1 MNKSTFS
8 NAYRESPF
16 FPVARIVRTC
26 TAIACAGLIGV
37 GCLFVWQTRERAL
50 DEARASTS
58 NLVGVLTQHTERTVS
73 SIDMLLQI
81 LARDLGP
88 RADDPVKRSA
98 LMANLAQL
106 ARDLPHVLAVRLL
119 DPGIDRPLFEFVR
132 LKPVDQDANLE
143 ALQAHAVNRYLGLHV
158 GTPYFDKT
166 SQSWAVAIS
175 RRLSGREGVPGRVV
189 LALLNLDYLQNFYKT
204 IDMGPNGSITLLRSD
219 GTMIQ
224 RHPFKAEYLGRNIS
238 GGDLFRKLLPV
249 RPSGSYETAAVS
261 DGKVRIFAYQRLGE
275 LPLVVTAG
283 LAKNDI
289 LAAWK
294 TEAFRGSAIV
304 GIAIL
309 IFVISGELLARA
321 MSRREAMERELRHAA
336 SHDALTG
343 LTNRA
348 YFQREL
354 ESHVENGAANGSP
367 LCLLL
372 IDLDEF
378 KNINDTLGHGAG
390 DALLCEIGRRLRRM
404 PGPGTIA
411 RFGGDEFAIAVPG
424 PLSVGISVAQYILG
438 EMRPPFAYD
447 GKTVQTAASIG
458 ITAFPDHEQTA
469 AGLTKNADIALYA
482 AKNQGRNGFAVFED
496 TMRDEVVELMALHED
511 VRAAI
516 EHDRFVPYYQPQLST
531 ETGEILGFEA
541 LARWQHPTRGLLTP
555 AVFGSVFDNHELAT
569 GVGRRMLRRI
579 LADMAFWKEQGLNF
593 GRIAFNASAAEL
605 NQPDFAAEILA
616 TLHMY
621 SIAPAMMEIEVTEGV
636 LFGKTVD
643 RVQANLR
650 HLNQAGMRIALDD
663 FGTGYASLTHL
674 KQFPIRVL
682 KIDRSFTHNVES
694 SVADA
699 SIVTAVIDM
708 ARGLNMEVVAEG
720 VERPY
725 QLDFLRRA
733 GCSSVQGFLFAKPMA
748 GSRVPNF
755 IHHTNFGRP
764 PLLAS
769 VAK

>member
-1 MNKSTFS
+1 
-8 NAYRESPF
+8 
-16 FPVARIVRTC
+16 
-26 TAIACAGLIGV
+26 
-37 GCLFVWQTRERAL
+37 
-50 DEARASTS
+50 
-58 NLVGVLTQHTERTVS
+58 
-73 SIDMLLQI
+73 
-81 LARDLGP
+81 
-88 RADDPVKRSA
+88 
-98 LMANLAQL
+98 
-106 ARDLPHVLAVRLL
+106 
-119 DPGIDRPLFEFVR
+119 
-132 LKPVDQDANLE
+132 
-143 ALQAHAVNRYLGLHV
+143 
-158 GTPYFDKT
+158 
-166 SQSWAVAIS
+166 
-175 RRLSGREGVPGRVV
+175 VPGRVV
-189 LALLNLDYLQNFYKT
+189 LALLNLDYLQNFYRT
-204 IDMGPNGSITLLRSD
+204 IDMGAHGSITLLRSD
-219 GTMIQ
+219 GMMIQ
-224 RHPFKAEYLGRNIS
+224 RHPFIPEMLGRDIS
-238 GGDLFRKLLPV
+238 KGDLFRKWLPL
-249 RPSGSYETAAVS
+249 RSSGSYETASVS
-261 DGKVRIFAYQRLGE
+261 DGTVRIFAYQRLGE
-275 LPLVVTAG
+275 LPLVITAG
-283 LAKNDI
+283 LAKADV
-289 LAAWK
+289 LAAWS
-294 TEAFRGSAIV
+294 TEAFRGAAIV

-309 IFVISGELLARA
+309 ILLISGELLARA
-321 MSRREAMERELRHAA
+321 MARRGAMEHELRHAA

-348 YFQREL
+348 YFQRDL
-354 ESHVENGAANGSP
+354 ERNVEYGAANGKP

-390 DALLCEIGRRLRRM
+390 DALLCEIGKRLRLL

-411 RFGGDEFAIAVPG
+411 RFGGDEFAIAIPG
-424 PLSVGISVAQYILG
+424 PLSAGIAVAERILG
-438 EMRPPFAYD
+438 ELRPSFAYD
-447 GKTVQTAASIG
+447 GNTVQTAASIG

-482 AKNQGRNGFAVFED
+482 AKSRGRNGFAVFED
-496 TMRDEVVELMALHED
+496 AMRDEVVQLMALHED

-516 EHDRFVPYYQPQLST
+516 EDDRFVPYYQPQLST
-531 ETGEILGFEA
+531 RTGEILGFEA

-579 LADMAFWKEQGLNF
+579 LADMASWKEQGLDV

-605 NQPDFAAEILA
+605 NQPDFAAEILS
-616 TLHMY
+616 TLPMY
-621 SIAPAMMEIEVTEGV
+621 GIAPEMMEIEVTEGV
-636 LFGKTVD
+636 LFGKTID

-733 GCSSVQGFLFAKPMA
+733 GCSSVQGFLFAKPMP

-755 IHHTNFGRP
+755 VRHTHFESP
-764 PLLAS
+764 PLLAR
-769 VAK
+769 VTK